1 MPDFDALLPVLA
13 ALALT
18 AAALAAGGVLT
29 VTLKK
34 PRRTP

>member
-1 MPDFDALLPVLA
+1 VPDFDALLLVLA
-13 ALALT
+13 VLALT

-29 VTLKK
+29 VTLKR